1 MNKINLRLIRV
12 NPLSLPVFIG
22 KEMGIFEKHG
32 VEINLGVDEKFLFDG
47 NPDFYEGKA
56 DAMMGDIV
64 MFFEMLEK
72 GKDAIITSN
81 LTRTM
86 KLVGKNYPENFKGL
100 IIGTGMS
107 PLVKLYVQN
116 DLNEN
121 FKNAKTVK
129 IKNSYDRVKALL
141 NGEVHA
147 LSAIEPFISDVLEKG
162 GEVIWDSRNSNS
174 NLLMWCFDREFYTN
188 NRELVIKF
196 HEALEE
202 VQEIFNNSS
211 EDEKVRLAIECGKYD
226 TNMANRMRNFDFEKQ
241 DNFKAEDFE
250 ISQQWMFKNK
260 EITKLY
266 DTNKIL
272 ADIF

>member
-12 NPLSLPVFIG
+12 NPLTLPVLIA

-32 VEINLGVDEKFLFDG
+32 VEINLAVDEKFLFDG

-86 KLVGKNYPENFKGL
+86 KLVGKNYPENFEGL

-188 NRELVIKF
+188 NKELVIKF

-226 TNMANRMRNFDFEKQ
+226 TNLANRMRNFDFEKQ

-250 ISQQWMFKNK
+250 ISQQWMFNNK
-260 EITKLY
+260 QITKLY